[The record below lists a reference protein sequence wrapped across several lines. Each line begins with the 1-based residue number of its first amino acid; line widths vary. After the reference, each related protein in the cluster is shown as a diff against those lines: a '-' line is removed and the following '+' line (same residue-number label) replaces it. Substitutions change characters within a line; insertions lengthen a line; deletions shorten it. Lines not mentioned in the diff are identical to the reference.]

1 MITMT
6 DAADHPLD
14 FAERAMRQGREVA
27 IATLIACP
35 PVVALRVG
43 QQMAVDEDDAIA
55 GSMGNE
61 RIEAAIVA
69 RARAVIASG
78 APETIDL
85 DGSGAPASP
94 EDAATR
100 VYIERVG

>member
-35 PVVALRVG
+35 RVVALRVG

-78 APETIDL
+78 VAEIIDL
-85 DGSGAPASP
+85 DGSGALGSP
-94 EDAATR
+94 EDAAMR